1 MANMTLSIPEE
12 LHKKIRKHSEI
23 RWSEIARKAIAEYI
37 ENLELMEELTKESK
51 LTKEDAEEISREIK
65 KSIAKRHRTL
75 LK

>member
-37 ENLELMEELTKESK
+37 EKLELMDELTKESK
-51 LTKEDAEEISREIK
+51 LTKEDVKEISKEIK

>member
-37 ENLELMEELTKESK
+37 EKLELMDESTKESK
-51 LTKEDAEEISREIK
+51 LTKEDVKEISKEIK